1 MVRLA
6 GIFNSN
12 RINFNFENLFMEDL
26 TTNYIQ
32 NPTLVIALS
41 IAVVCGAIALVWL
54 GKWILNKLIPV
65 LENNTSAFTSVKNSV
80 DKFQETVERSN
91 AIMTNLATEQKL
103 LNQQLQRVLDK

>member
-12 RINFNFENLFMEDL
+12 FYITLIQNFSMEDL

-80 DKFQETVERSN
+80 DKFQETVEKSS
-91 AIMTNLATEQKL
+91 AIMANLATEQKL
-103 LNQQLQRVLDK
+103 LNQQLQRMLDK